1 MKAFT
6 YGIGV
11 VGALAVTLYP
21 LTLSAE
27 MMPTA
32 FLAGLAFVGFLL
44 ALVSNEWVLAG
55 PGAAVL
61 FVEYAAALDNGDVA
75 VDAVAPLVGVG
86 ALIVLETIDLI
97 TLIARRPSPPRAVIV
112 GHVRHALIVVFAG
125 TAVAAA
131 VVLAAQVVGGG
142 PSGLA
147 GVAAASGLLA
157 IVIAV
162 VLAHR
167 AVEGA

>member
-6 YGIGV
+6 YAIGV
-11 VGALAVTLYP
+11 VGALVVTLYP
-21 LTLSAE
+21 LTLSDE
-27 MMPTA
+27 LMPTA
-32 FLAGLAFVGFLL
+32 VLAGLAFVAFLL

-61 FVEYAAALDNGDVA
+61 FVEYAAALANGNVV
-75 VDAVAPLVGVG
+75 VDGIAPLVGIG
-86 ALIVLETIDLI
+86 ALIVLETIDFI
-97 TLIARRPSPPRAVIV
+97 TLIARRPSPPRTVVV
-112 GHVRHALIVVFAG
+112 GHVRHALLVVFGGA
-125 TAVAAA
+125 AVAAA
-131 VVLAAQVVGGG
+131 VMLAAQVVGGG

-162 VLAHR
+162 ALANR
-167 AVEGA
+167 AVEGE